1 MMCKRN
7 MRIYIAGAI
16 TNNHGYK
23 QDFHECEEKLKKL
36 SFVPLNP
43 VKNIGFDYK
52 SYIDMGLSELMYCDA
67 ICIIKG
73 SQLSK
78 GVMLEMHYATTVGL
92 AMYEYDRTTGEVA
105 VYEPDKQN

>member
-1 MMCKRN
+1 MMCKRM

-16 TNNHGYK
+16 TNNPSYK
-23 QDFHECEEKLKKL
+23 QDFQECEEKLKEL

-52 SYIDMGLSELMYCDA
+52 SYIDMGLSELMHCDA
-67 ICIIKG
+67 ICVIKG

-78 GVMLEMHYATTVGL
+78 GVMLEMHYARTVGI

-105 VYEPDKQN
+105 ACL